1 MLPLAADK
9 PEVTQEQKKE
19 FLDVIKCIGIQES
32 EIIYTDEKKV
42 SARRWVVLTLR
53 VVPPWAAS
61 EA

>member
-1 MLPLAADK
+1 MLPLVADK

-42 SARRWVVLTLR
+42 SARRMG
-53 VVPPWAAS
+53 
-61 EA
+61 